1 MRPFAVLLGAIALA
15 LLGHAVP
22 AREPPP
28 PPADQT
34 TQAPTDPVAL
44 GRVPGWPLWVEAG
57 RGGSASVLSADGTLL
72 WVRSGAPDTP
82 LRIASGVAG
91 EQLAACGPALLAVD
105 DRGALRRLPRA
116 PEFPVASVAGPA
128 ASRYHRPVCTPDGD
142 VLALDPLGA
151 VLLLSRDL
159 TPLARAPIAAL
170 PDAELVLVDLD
181 GVPAVAVLSA
191 PTQRYR
197 HGTLG
202 DEVEAGALTLL
213 RLPDLQTLA
222 TWRPAWPGVIEERRV
237 TPWHAQGVTGLYV
250 TVADDEDG
258 ARLVSLVWDG
268 ETLSTLAEGA
278 PLGASQRWLHLI
290 GVGDDRAYAV
300 HDPRDDGTFVRYRVP
315 AGAVGLARTLGEPLA
330 LHAAAYPFV
339 LESHLDGERLLDR
352 ALSLGPLEDGG
363 DLLLAPHVDQRTLLW
378 LRCDDRTCE
387 RLESVRLPA
396 RLATNLS
403 PGPPQGPV
411 SEVVLADR
419 AGTVWSLPL
428 PLRMAGGETEV
439 GPGQR

>member
-1 MRPFAVLLGAIALA
+1 M
-15 LLGHAVP
+15 P
-22 AREPPP
+22 A
-28 PPADQT
+28 A
-34 TQAPTDPVAL
+34 ADPVAL

-57 RGGSASVLSADGTLL
+57 RGGSASVLNADGTLL
-72 WVRSGAPDTP
+72 WVSSSAPDAP
-82 LRIASGVAG
+82 VRIASGLVG

-105 DRGALRRLPRA
+105 ERGTLRRLPRA
-116 PEFPVASVAGPA
+116 PELPVASIVGPA
-128 ASRYHRPVCTPDGD
+128 ASRFHRPVCTPDGD

-159 TPLARAPIAAL
+159 EPLARAPIAAL
-170 PDAELVLVDLD
+170 PDAELVLVELD
-181 GVPAVAVLSA
+181 DVLAVAVLSE

-213 RLPDLQTLA
+213 RLPDLQALA
-222 TWRPAWPGVIEERRV
+222 TWRPAWPSVIEERRV
-237 TPWHAQGVTGLYV
+237 TPWHAQGTTGLYL
-250 TVADDEDG
+250 TVSDDESG

-268 ETLSTLAEGA
+268 ETLAPLAQGA

-300 HDPRDDGTFVRYRVP
+300 HDPRDDGTFVRYRLP

-330 LHAAAYPFV
+330 LHAAAYPLG
-339 LESHLDGERLLDR
+339 LESHVDGERLLDR

-363 DLLLAPHVDQRTLLW
+363 DLVLAPHVDQRTLQW
-378 LRCDDRTCE
+378 LRCDERTCE
-387 RLESVRLPA
+387 VLERVTLPE

-403 PGPPQGPV
+403 PSPPHGPV
-411 SEVVLADR
+411 REVVLADR

-428 PLRMAGGETEV
+428 PLRLADGETEV
-439 GPGQR
+439 APGQR